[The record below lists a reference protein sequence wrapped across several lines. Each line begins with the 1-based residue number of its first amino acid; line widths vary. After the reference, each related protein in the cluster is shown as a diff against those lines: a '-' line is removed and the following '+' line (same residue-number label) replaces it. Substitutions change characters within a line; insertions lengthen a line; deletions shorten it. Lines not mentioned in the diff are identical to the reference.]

1 MPFQLFT
8 LAAAAG
14 CPQCPSP
21 RWSQPCWSDV
31 SSPPPLTLSCAHA
44 PCWCASS
51 TTYWACPWGLTPIKD
66 QWFQLVPLYLVGVL
80 HLQPTEPVLEVWLLS
95 KTSGYSLCPHTALV
109 WFIYNLLS
117 LSFGSDSSQRPVV
130 PACWPFICIDPA
142 CWPYSCSDTD
152 ALLVSSTCNLNMVS
166 NRFQKES
173 LKNVF

>member
-8 LAAAAG
+8 LPAAAAG
-14 CPQCPSP
+14 CPHVLLPGDLNP
-21 RWSQPCWSDV
+21 GDLMV
-31 SSPPPLTLSCAHA
+31 SSPQSLTLSCAPAQH
-44 PCWCASS
+44 
-51 TTYWACPWGLTPIKD
+51 WACPWGLTPIKD
-66 QWFQLVPLYLVGVL
+66 QWFQLVPLYIVGVL
-80 HLQPTEPVLEVWLLS
+80 QLQPTDPVLEVWLLS